1 LIVEKER
8 HMDDTRK
15 IVGAVVL
22 CVNRSGKISGRG
34 REEEKEERLK
44 NC

>member
-1 LIVEKER
+1 LVVEKER
-8 HMDDTRK
+8 HVDDTRE

-22 CVNRSGKISGRG
+22 WVNRSGKISGRA